1 MTKRF
6 TVGQLARETGIAVG
20 TVRHYEKIGL
30 LPPAAR
36 SKGNQRLFDDAARR
50 RLGFVRHARDLGFSL
65 EATRDLL
72 DLADHPDRPCDRVD
86 VIARRHLA
94 DVEARIARLEGL
106 RRELVRMV
114 EGCADTNRG
123 GAVAECRV
131 IETLADHSH
140 CSGDHEGEIGTF
152 APKASTR

>member
-1 MTKRF
+1 MTERF

-36 SKGNQRLFDDAARR
+36 SEGNQRLFSEAARR
-50 RLGFVRHARDLGFSL
+50 RLGFLRHARDLGFPL
-65 EATRDLL
+65 DAVRELL
-72 DLADHPDRPCDRVD
+72 DLADHPDRPCDLAD

-94 DVEARIARLEGL
+94 DVEGRIARLEGL

-114 EGCADTNRG
+114 EGCAHANEG

-131 IETLADHSH
+131 IETLADHAH
-140 CSGDHEGEIGTF
+140 CASDHGGGEDGVVR
-152 APKASTR
+152 KGQ

>member
-20 TVRHYEKIGL
+20 TVRHYERIGL

-36 SKGNQRLFDDAARR
+36 SAGNQRLFDEAARR

-65 EATRDLL
+65 DATREFLE
-72 DLADHPDRPCDRVD
+72 LADHPDRACDRAD

-94 DVEARIARLEGL
+94 DVERRIDRLEGL
-106 RRELVRMV
+106 RHELNRML
-114 EGCADTNRG
+114 EGCSEG
-123 GAVAECRV
+123 VVAECRV
-131 IETLADHSH
+131 IETLADHAH
-140 CSGDHEGEIGTF
+140 CMDDHAGLNTTVPEVE
-152 APKASTR
+152 SRR